1 MKSVL
6 VTGENSYIGN
16 SFEQWAKLNHPEIKV
31 SKVSLKDDNWKNQSW
46 KSFDS
51 ILHVAGIAHNSSRKD
66 MENLYYSVNRNLTIK
81 VAEKAEN
88 DGVKQFVNLSS
99 MIVYGSNVS
108 KITNETKP
116 NPDNFYGDSK
126 LQADHYLEK
135 LDSSTFKVAIIRPPM
150 VYGPKS
156 KGNYPLLAKLA
167 KVTPIFPKYKNIRSM
182 IFINNLTELISL
194 IIKNQ
199 SNGFFF
205 PQNKEYVVTSNL
217 VKVISK
223 NTYLTKLFNPLIK
236 LTINFKLT
244 KKIFGNLYYD
254 KNMSKHFNAS
264 YQLFDLE
271 KSVKLTE
278 R

>member
-16 SFEQWAKLNHPEIKV
+16 SFEQWVKLNHPEIKV

-66 MENLYYSVNRNLTIK
+66 MENLYYSVNRDLTIK

-223 NTYLTKLFNPLIK
+223 DTYLTKLFNPLIK
-236 LTINFKLT
+236 LTINFRIT